1 MQTVTVGCKLPNGL
15 HMDLRG
21 DGGELVKRITLNGAN
36 NSEVIGGYG
45 ITHNI
50 DKDAFEEWKLRNA
63 DFPPLKKGLIFAYDK
78 PATVASQAKEQA
90 ELKSGFEGMDPEKPA
105 PGVERA
111 KDDR

>member
-36 NSEVIGGYG
+36 KSEVIGGYG
-45 ITHNI
+45 ITHGV
-50 DKDAFEEWKLRNA
+50 DKEAFEEWKRRNP
-63 DFPPLKKGLIFAYDK
+63 DFTPLKKGLIFAQDK
-78 PATVASQAKEQA
+78 PAAAAAQAKEQA
-90 ELKSGFEGMDPEKPA
+90 EIKNGFEGLNPDKPA

-111 KDDR
+111 ATDE